1 MAFKDSKIILVGRG
15 GSGKDFMRKKLEQR
29 GFKYCVSYTSRPK
42 RENEKEGRDYYF
54 RDETFFNNNIH
65 KFYEIDNF
73 NGWKYGRIIED
84 FERSSLLIMTP
95 RGVANIKPEHRK
107 KCFIIF
113 IDPEREILRKRLIER
128 NDADSAE
135 RRLEADD
142 KDFMDFKDYDIRIK
156 NEDF

>member
-65 KFYEIDNF
+65 KFYEIDDF
-73 NGWKYGRIIED
+73 NGWKYGRTIED

>member
-65 KFYEIDNF
+65 KFYEIDDF
-73 NGWKYGRIIED
+73 NGWKYGRTIED

-142 KDFMDFKDYDIRIK
+142 KDFIDFKDYDIRIK